1 MKVSHFCR
9 PASLLRYRRQAF
21 VANPVLGRWLLA
33 GILFCNLIQSS
44 AANPPLVLGS
54 ARIQGPAADLETG
67 LLLLTELSCVNCH
80 RPPAALSEWLPV
92 RSAPDLNG
100 LRNRIQRPH
109 LQAFIEDPSA
119 TKPGTVMPH
128 MMAAH
133 KAKSRKSLA
142 AGLTKFLFSLEPFE
156 DEPFPEGN
164 VETGDRYYHEF
175 GCVACHGPKGESPED
190 FVPLGPLKDKYT
202 YQGLASF
209 LMDPLKTRSTA
220 RMPRIPLTRQEA
232 ADLAAYLMQGNTA
245 VSSVKSTRG
254 SFVGRTAFR
263 SLGCASCHSV
273 RYKRDILKSKLKPK
287 ALIVLDP
294 TSESGCLSNKPKKGV
309 PFYGLSETQRKV
321 LQVALNAVKQD
332 LNWTVSQ
339 KLTHTLNALNCL
351 ACHPRDGRGGPS
363 LALKPFFKT
372 TGQDMEDEG
381 RFPPVLTGA
390 GRKFQALSL
399 QAILTGQGAARSYMV
414 TRMPDFGSDH
424 AARLTQ
430 WLEASDLTDD
440 IPPTPREGDENNV
453 GRNMWGRHLMGTE
466 GLSCIT
472 CHALNGHRSLGM
484 PGMDLAQV
492 SRRLR
497 PEWFRD
503 YLISP
508 AVFRPGTRMPSFW
521 PDGRPTVKGN
531 GGTSARQ
538 IDSLWVYLNE
548 LDQSRLPDGL
558 ERQGNFELKPQ
569 GRPMVFRTFMK
580 QAGLAAI
587 AVGFPDGRNV
597 AFDAAKLRW
606 ALGWKGRF
614 LDAEGTW
621 DDRFT
626 PLANPLGDS
635 VFQWPQGEFDVLD
648 ASGNAEAQFR
658 GYRLDPSGTPTFVYH
673 IETIQIEDRMSPV
686 EHGWVQQLKLTSE
699 LERTI
704 RFEIAVA
711 KAIQPAAPHQW
722 TIDGPLPIKVFVSD
736 AMPIPEIV
744 NHADGKALVI
754 EERLPANEITQWRL
768 EWRVE

>member
-1 MKVSHFCR
+1 MKPVDTCIQWLAAAILSCC
-9 PASLLRYRRQAF
+9 LLQSAAAKAP
-21 VANPVLGRWLLA
+21 VVLGT
-33 GILFCNLIQSS
+33 
-44 AANPPLVLGS
+44 
-54 ARIQGPAADLETG
+54 ARIQGAAADLETG

-80 RPPAALSEWLPV
+80 RPPAAFAEWLPL
-92 RSAPDLNG
+92 RSAPDLSG
-100 LRNRIQRPH
+100 LRNRLQRTH
-109 LQAFIEDPSA
+109 LQTWIEDPTR

-142 AGLTKFLFSLEPFE
+142 AGLTEFLLSLEPFE
-156 DEPFPEGN
+156 AEPFPKGN
-164 VETGDRYYHEF
+164 LETGNRYYHEF
-175 GCVACHGPKGESPED
+175 GCVACHGPMGESTED
-190 FVPLGPLKDKYT
+190 SVPLGPLKEKYT

-220 RMPRIPLTRQEA
+220 RMPRIPLTQQEA
-232 ADLAAYLMQGNTA
+232 ADLAAYFMQGDTTA
-245 VSSVKSTRG
+245 SSIDSTRG
-254 SFVGRTAFR
+254 SLVGRTAFR

-273 RYKRDILKSKLKPK
+273 RYKGAILKSKLKPK

-294 TSESGCLSNKPKKGV
+294 KGESGCLSKQAQKGV
-309 PFYGLSETQRKV
+309 PFYPLSGSQRNA
-321 LQVALNAVKQD
+321 LQVALQSVKQG
-332 LNWTVSQ
+332 LNWTVSE
-339 KLTHTLNALNCL
+339 KLAHTMNALNCL

-363 LALKPFFKT
+363 LSLKPFFKT
-372 TGQDMEDEG
+372 TGQDLEDEG

-390 GRKFQALSL
+390 GRKFQPLSL

-414 TRMPDFGSDH
+414 TRMPDFGNDQ
-424 AARLTQ
+424 ATRLTH

-453 GRNMWGRHLMGTE
+453 GRNMWGRHLMGTQ

-472 CHALNGHRSLGM
+472 CHALNGHRSLGI
-484 PGMDLAQV
+484 PGMDLAHV

-508 AVFRPGTRMPSFW
+508 AAFRPGTRMPSFW
-521 PDGRPTVKGN
+521 PEGQPMLEGN
-531 GGTSARQ
+531 GGTGARQ

-558 ERQGNFELKPQ
+558 ERKGNFELKPQ

-587 AVGFPDGRNV
+587 AVGFPDGRHV
-597 AFDAAKLRW
+597 AFDAAKVRW

-614 LDAEGTW
+614 LDAESTW

-626 PLANPLGDS
+626 PLASPLGERL
-635 VFQWPQGEFDVLD
+635 FLWPHGKFDVRD
-648 ASGNAEAQFR
+648 STGNADAQFR
-658 GYRLDPSGTPTFVYH
+658 GYRLDPSGTPTFVYQL
-673 IETIQIEDRMSPV
+673 ESIQIEDRMSPTD
-686 EHGWVQQLKLTSE
+686 HGWAQQLKITSE
-699 LERTI
+699 KERTI

-711 KAIQPAAPHQW
+711 EAIQPAGSNQW
-722 TIDGPLPIKVFVSD
+722 TIAGPLPMKVIVWES
-736 AMPIPEIV
+736 MPIPEIV
-744 NHADGKALVI
+744 NHANGKALVV
-754 EERLPANEITQWRL
+754 ETPLAGNEATHWNL
-768 EWRVE
+768 EWSVE